1 MQSLIL
7 RLHLPSHDLAAI
19 RKHARDTAEL
29 LGLESMQ
36 QTRLATAVSEIAR
49 NARDFAGGGTLEFG
63 IDASA
68 SAPQGQCLVAQVSD
82 DGPGIAD
89 IDAAVRGIPLASGRM
104 SAGLAGSGRLVDR
117 MSVASPPAGGTLVRM
132 EIDLPRGAPALSTAD
147 VQRIAADLARR
158 QPASPT
164 QELEAQNRELLRIHQ
179 ELRDK
184 QAALEQADERKNQFV
199 QTLVHELR
207 TPLATLELNIALLR
221 RDPGLTASG
230 VHLRCDV
237 MGRQTEQLTRLVDEL
252 MDAASVSQG
261 KVQLR
266 KAPSELNALVTSA
279 VEMTGGAVAAKAH
292 DLKVRLYGEPLWV
305 EADAARLR
313 QVICNLLQN
322 SARYTPT
329 HGVIEIDVGREE
341 DKAVVKVVDNGIGI
355 PGDLLP
361 HVFDL
366 FVQGEAK
373 PPGSEGG
380 LGIGLTLVHHLV
392 ARHGGEVD
400 VASEGPDK
408 GSTFTVTL
416 PLIPDPA
423 AR

>member
-7 RLHLPSHDLAAI
+7 RLHLASHDLATI
-19 RKHARDTAEL
+19 RKHARETAGL
-29 LGLESMQ
+29 VGLEGLQ
-36 QTRLATAVSEIAR
+36 QARMATAVSEIAR
-49 NARDFAGGGTLEFG
+49 NARDFAGGGMLEFR
-63 IDASA
+63 IESSDTAA
-68 SAPQGQCLVAQVSD
+68 QGQCLVAQVSD
-82 DGPGIAD
+82 DGPGIRD
-89 IDAAVRGIPLASGRM
+89 IDAAVRGVRLPSGRM
-104 SAGLAGSGRLVDR
+104 SSGLAGTWRLVDR
-117 MSVASPPAGGTLVRM
+117 MSVVCPPPGGTVVRM
-132 EIDLPRGAPALSTAD
+132 EMDLPRAARTLSPAD
-147 VQRIAADLARR
+147 VQGIAAEIARR
-158 QPASPT
+158 QPASPL
-164 QELEAQNRELLRIHQ
+164 QELEEQNRELLKIHQ

-199 QTLVHELR
+199 KTLVHELR
-207 TPLATLELNIALLR
+207 TPLSTLDMNLALLR
-221 RDPGLTASG
+221 RKPELAAAA
-230 VHLRCDV
+230 LLERCEV
-237 MGRQTEQLTRLVDEL
+237 MGRQTAQLNKLVDEL

-279 VEMTGGAVAAKAH
+279 VEMTGAAVAAKAH
-292 DLKVRLYGEPLWV
+292 ELKVHLYGEPLWV
-305 EADAARLR
+305 EADATRLR

-329 HGVIEIDVGREE
+329 RGVIEIDVARA
-341 DKAVVKVVDNGIGI
+341 DDRAVVKVIDNGIGI

-361 HVFDL
+361 HVFEL
-366 FVQGEAK
+366 FVQGEGK

-400 VASEGPDK
+400 VASDGPDK

-416 PLIPDPA
+416 PLIPQPA
-423 AR
+423 G

>member
-7 RLHLPSHDLAAI
+7 RLHLASHDLATI
-19 RKHARDTAEL
+19 RKHARETAGL
-29 LGLESMQ
+29 VGLEGLQ
-36 QTRLATAVSEIAR
+36 QARMATAVSEIAR
-49 NARDFAGGGTLEFG
+49 NARDFAGGGMLEFR
-63 IDASA
+63 IEPSDT
-68 SAPQGQCLVAQVSD
+68 APQGQCLVAQVSD
-82 DGPGIAD
+82 DGPGIRD
-89 IDAAVRGIPLASGRM
+89 IDAAVRGVRLPSGRM
-104 SAGLAGSGRLVDR
+104 SSGLAGSWRLVDR
-117 MSVASPPAGGTLVRM
+117 MSVVCPPPGGTVVRM
-132 EIDLPRGAPALSTAD
+132 EIDLPRGARTLSPAD
-147 VQRIAADLARR
+147 VQGIAAEIARR
-158 QPASPT
+158 QPASPL
-164 QELEAQNRELLRIHQ
+164 QELEEQNRELLKIHQ

-199 QTLVHELR
+199 KTLVHELR
-207 TPLATLELNIALLR
+207 TPLSTLDMNLALLR
-221 RDPGLTASG
+221 RKPELAAAE
-230 VHLRCDV
+230 LLARCEV
-237 MGRQTEQLTRLVDEL
+237 MGRQTAQLTKLVDEL

-279 VEMTGGAVAAKAH
+279 VEMSGAAVAAKAH
-292 DLKVRLYGEPLWV
+292 DLKVHLSGEPLWV
-305 EADAARLR
+305 EADATRLR

-329 HGVIEIDVGREE
+329 RGVIEIDVARA
-341 DKAVVKVVDNGIGI
+341 DNRAVVKVMDNGIGI
-355 PGDLLP
+355 PSDLLP
-361 HVFDL
+361 HVFEL

-400 VASEGPDK
+400 VASDGPDK

-416 PLIPDPA
+416 PLIPKPA
-423 AR
+423 G

>member
-7 RLHLPSHDLAAI
+7 RLHLGRHDLAAI
-19 RKHARDTAEL
+19 RKHARETAEL
-29 LGLESMQ
+29 VGLEGLQ
-36 QTRLATAVSEIAR
+36 QARLATAISEIAR
-49 NARDFAGGGTLEFG
+49 NARDFAGGGTLEFR
-63 IDASA
+63 IEPSA
-68 SAPQGQCLVAQVSD
+68 TSPRGQCLVAQVSD
-82 DGPGIAD
+82 EGPGIRD
-89 IDAAVRGIPLASGRM
+89 IDAAVRGIRLPSGRM
-104 SAGLAGSGRLVDR
+104 SSGLAGSWRLVDR
-117 MSVASPPAGGTLVRM
+117 MSVVCPPSGGTVVRM
-132 EIDLPRGAPALSTAD
+132 EVDLPRGARVLSTAD
-147 VQRIAADLARR
+147 VQGIAAEIARR
-158 QPASPT
+158 QPASPL
-164 QELEAQNRELLRIHQ
+164 QELEEQNRELLRIHQ

-199 QTLVHELR
+199 KTLVHELR
-207 TPLATLELNIALLR
+207 SPLSTLGMNLELLR
-221 RDPGLTASG
+221 RKPELAPSGL
-230 VHLRCDV
+230 LERCEV
-237 MGRQTEQLTRLVDEL
+237 MGRQTAQLTRLVDEL

-305 EADAARLR
+305 EADATRLR

-329 HGVIEIDVGREE
+329 RGVIEIDVARA
-341 DKAVVKVVDNGIGI
+341 DDRAVVKVMDNGIGI

-361 HVFDL
+361 HVFEL
-366 FVQGEAK
+366 FVQGEDK

-400 VASEGPDK
+400 VASDGPDK
-408 GSTFTVTL
+408 GSTFTVKL
-416 PLIPDPA
+416 PLIPRPRD
-423 AR
+423 